1 MRKSVNSIK
10 INNQITVIPR
20 SAAMPLAHTKV
31 QQRSGGSAFL
41 PHDKAKQQQIPR
53 AKQLA
58 RGMTVSF

>member
-1 MRKSVNSIK
+1 VYRAPGAVVVMES
-10 INNQITVIPR
+10 R

-58 RGMTVSF
+58 RGMTVSS